1 MVHAESGGGWAADAV
16 RELCADAEPTPLVR
30 LAGPPGELYVK
41 DESAHPSGT
50 LKHRLVRALLCE
62 AVLDGA
68 VREGTTVVMGSG
80 GPAAVAGAYCARRA
94 GLAFVALVPAMTPP
108 AVRESVE
115 RYGGRWR
122 IASVPADIQ
131 DEARGLADKIGGHF
145 LDHFADSER
154 AIGRCPLPDLAE
166 ELYGQ
171 LAEADAADP
180 AWLVAGLGTGT
191 TTATLGRYAR
201 KRCGPGTRVAGVD
214 AEHSAYFPAWASGC
228 ADYTTGLPSQ
238 IPGIGRPRTE
248 PAFRPELL
256 DLVIPVAEDAAADGL
271 RWLRAQ
277 ATHGNGDGLGKGR
290 GSGKGGPGWG
300 GGELATGAVGW
311 AVRHL
316 LTRMRES
323 AAPGSVVMVTGER
336 AARSRSATRLQT

>member
-1 MVHAESGGGWAADAV
+1 MVHAEGGRWAADAV

-30 LAGPPGELYVK
+30 LTGPPGELYVK

-62 AVLDGA
+62 AVLDGT
-68 VREGTTVVMGSG
+68 VREGTTLVMGTG

-94 GLAFVALVPAMTPP
+94 GLGFVALVPAKTTP
-108 AVRESVE
+108 AVREAVE

-131 DEARGLADKIGGHF
+131 DEARGLSVKLGGHF

-154 AIGRCPLPDLAE
+154 ALARCPLPDLAE

-171 LAEADAADP
+171 LAEAAAADP

-201 KRCGPGTRVAGVD
+201 KRGGPGTRVAGVD
-214 AEHSAYFPAWASGC
+214 AEHSAYFPAWAGGC
-228 ADYTTGLPSQ
+228 SDYTTGLPSP

-256 DLVIPVAEDAAADGL
+256 DLVIPVAQDAAADGL
-271 RWLRAQ
+271 RWLRAE
-277 ATHGNGDGLGKGR
+277 AAHGKGNGNGHGR
-290 GSGKGGPGWG
+290 GSRAASWVG
-300 GGELATGAVGW
+300 GGLATGAVGW

-323 AAPGSVVMVTGER
+323 AASGSVVMVAGEG
-336 AARSRSATRLQT
+336 AARSRSGPGLQA